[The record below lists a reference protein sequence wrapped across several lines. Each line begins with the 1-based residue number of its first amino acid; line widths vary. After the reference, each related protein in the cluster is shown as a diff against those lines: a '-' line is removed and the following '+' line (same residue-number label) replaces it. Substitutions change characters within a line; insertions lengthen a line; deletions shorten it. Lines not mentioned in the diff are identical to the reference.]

1 MNAVA
6 EEEQSKKGTI
16 WGLLGGWLS
25 RPRKKIHFS
34 CYMDQPVE
42 IGWKVEEAHDSQ
54 KKM

>member
-1 MNAVA
+1 MLLLKRSEV
-6 EEEQSKKGTI
+6 KKGPSEAC
-16 WGLLGGWLS
+16 LVGGWVDIE
-25 RPRKKIHFS
+25 KKIHFS